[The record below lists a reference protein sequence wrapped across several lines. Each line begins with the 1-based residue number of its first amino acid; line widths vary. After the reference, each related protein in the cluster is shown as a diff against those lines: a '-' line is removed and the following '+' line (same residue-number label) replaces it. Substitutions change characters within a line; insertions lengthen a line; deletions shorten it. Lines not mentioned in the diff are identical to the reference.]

1 VHGVIDLR
9 NAEDRMAAAAEY
21 VLGTLDARDHDA
33 FEVAMAKQ
41 PALQSEVYAWQDRL
55 LSLSRHAAPVQPASG
70 VWRRIDDS
78 VRAMAATKPRIVD
91 RESVPR
97 LRWWQRATSWQGI
110 SALAIAASLLMAVAL
125 VQQGFLSR
133 GGVAQD
139 RYLAVLQS
147 PTDKSTGWIV
157 EIDARRSVRLVPV
170 IQGMAA
176 PAGRSLQ
183 FWTKPE
189 GAAAPTSLGLVR
201 AGQAIEWPV
210 SRLPGVG
217 ERQLFEITLE
227 PENGSPTGR
236 PTGPILYVGRT
247 VHL

>member
-1 VHGVIDLR
+1 MIELAG
-9 NAEDRMAAAAEY
+9 EY

-33 FEVAMAKQ
+33 FEAAMARE
-41 PALQSEVYAWQDRL
+41 PALQAEVYAWQDRL
-55 LSLSRHAAPVQPASG
+55 VSLSRHAAPLQPASR

-78 VRAMAATKPRIVD
+78 VRATATGKPRVVD
-91 RESVPR
+91 LKSAPR
-97 LRWWQRATSWQGI
+97 LRWWQRVNSWQGI
-110 SALAIAASLLMAVAL
+110 SALAVAASLLMAVAL
-125 VQQGFLSR
+125 VQQGSFSR
-133 GGVAQD
+133 TGVAPE

-147 PTDKSTGWIV
+147 PSDKSTGWIV
-157 EIDARRSVRLVPV
+157 EIDAGRSVRLVPV
-170 IQGMAA
+170 IQEMAA

-189 GAAAPTSLGLVR
+189 GAAAPTSLGLVH
-201 AGQAIEWPV
+201 AGQTIELPV